1 MITSR
6 YAILVLLLGLL
17 SEPLLADGG
26 IVRASTVSGSWR
38 LTLFSSPTPLRA
50 GPVDLSVLI
59 QDAATDQPVLDATVN
74 LMLRHPDNEPIL
86 VKATPASA
94 TNRLLYAALLELPLA
109 GTWTIDVLAVK
120 GDLESRLQA
129 GLEAG
134 PPLPRLLSLWTW
146 LAIPGIVLIVFVL
159 NQWLIRTRHDS
170 PDPKPCPGPS

>member
-1 MITSR
+1 M
-6 YAILVLLLGLL
+6 LVVGEWLMRG
-17 SEPLLADGG
+17 
-26 IVRASTVSGSWR
+26 RR
-38 LTLFSSPTPLRA
+38 TPPQVA
-50 GPVDLSVLI
+50 WSV
-59 QDAATDQPVLDATVN
+59 
-74 LMLRHPDNEPIL
+74 E
-86 VKATPASA
+86 ATPASA